1 MDTFPL
7 MKESAYQAE
16 SQDPHKPASGKT
28 GAVQSAPAVSDTR
41 HRTAA
46 GKVIL
51 PAAVQRVSRG
61 SALFG
66 RFADQRIIMLQH
78 RRQANKHV
86 FAHQCPGL
94 LDPGA

>member
-1 MDTFPL
+1 MPRTRTHINRPP
-7 MKESAYQAE
+7 A
-16 SQDPHKPASGKT
+16 KPAQFSPRRPSRIQGT
-28 GAVQSAPAVSDTR
+28 ALRPARCTLPAVVR
-41 HRTAA
+41 
-46 GKVIL
+46 
-51 PAAVQRVSRG
+51 RVSRG

-78 RRQANKHV
+78 RRQANKHM